1 MRIHQRSVSACSTP
15 VSRRSRG
22 VSEGDATVWGVLI
35 GRDHPAAVLGAEI
48 SRAAGSHGGL
58 VLVTGEAGIGKTT
71 LVTRAVEQARES
83 GALVLSGACWDSGSA
98 PGYWPWTQVVRGLR
112 RGATPEEWA
121 AADEVAGDGL
131 AVLLGDAAA
140 GPAPEGFLLYDA
152 VTSALVA
159 VSQHRPV
166 VVVLDDLHWA
176 DTASL
181 RLLEFAAQHTWFER
195 LLLIGTY
202 RDAEVEAAEHPV
214 RPLLMPLVARATT
227 VSLTGL
233 TRDEVG
239 ALMAQTVGRQPD
251 DALVTEVHRR
261 TGGNPFFVE
270 QTARLW
276 HSGGTVTAIAPGVR
290 DALRRRLSLLPP
302 PVAGVL
308 ATAAVLGR
316 EFHRQVL
323 AASAS
328 MPVPHADRLLDQAVA
343 ARLVVA
349 LGGGRFAFAHDL
361 VRETLYGELDEAA
374 ARAQHAAVV
383 RAVERTPAL
392 AAALVPA
399 DGARHAYLACD
410 DLPAEQV
417 VDLLLA
423 AGRDAGSRMASDEAI
438 GHHRRAYERA
448 AHADP
453 RRRVVIA
460 LHLASDLH
468 HNDLTGFWPIIEEAA
483 GLARQIGDPHLLARV
498 ALTLHRIDSPN
509 APRDLALDLL
519 GEVHRA
525 LTGED
530 PTEPPDRLVPSLALR
545 LADAA
550 RDSGDDDSLGLAL
563 WALHDAV
570 WGPGTAVDRAA
581 LTEELMAVARRLGDR
596 GMEYFAASFRWV
608 ALLERGDPAYLDQYR
623 AFLTLT
629 AREGRPRSAFASAVD
644 TSIIATMTGRFA
656 DAEAALDKAVQS
668 FAEHSHPHFQYVAGH
683 LRWATWLLQGRFD
696 DLAALHPGLVE
707 AGHPHVDMLAGIVA
721 AHSGDSGTALAH
733 LTTMTASGRK
743 PPRDFTPM
751 WLRFQAQVAAA
762 SDDEALRERAHAAL
776 APYRG
781 EWLVSLYGC
790 DVGGPADLWLGVL
803 DAASGRH
810 DEAVAALTAAAESAD
825 RLQSRPWSVES
836 RAHLAHVLLD
846 RDAPGDAKAAATLID
861 DVESEA
867 ADMGMR
873 HVVERVRRLRT
884 EAPAPAPNEFRRD
897 GAVWSL
903 RYAGA
908 HAHMPDAKGLHDL
921 RHLLGHPGTDIP
933 AVLLLSPEGGA
944 VAVAVGR
951 MGGDD
956 ILDDEAK
963 AHYKRRLSQLDDE
976 IDRAAARGDDARA
989 TEGAAG
995 RQPPIGGARA
1005 GAGRGGRSRRFGD
1018 EAERARKTVTA
1029 RIRDTLRRLD
1039 QVHPALATHL
1049 RETISTG
1056 ATCAY
1061 SPPAPTQWRL

>member
-1 MRIHQRSVSACSTP
+1 MSV
-15 VSRRSRG
+15 G
-22 VSEGDATVWGVLI
+22 EATVWGVLI
-35 GRDHPAAVLGAEI
+35 GRDHPASVLGAEI
-48 SRAAGSHGGL
+48 GRASGSHGGL

-71 LVTRAVEQARES
+71 LVTRAVEQARGS

-112 RGATPEEWA
+112 RGATPGEWA
-121 AADEVAGDGL
+121 AAEEMGGSGL
-131 AVLLGDAAA
+131 AVLLGDAPA
-140 GPAPEGFLLYDA
+140 GEAPDGFLLYDA

-214 RPLLMPLVARATT
+214 RPLLMPLVTRATT

-251 DALVTEVHRR
+251 DDLVTEVHSR

-276 HSGGTVTAIAPGVR
+276 HSGGSVTAIAPGVR

-302 PVAGVL
+302 PVAEVL

-323 AASAS
+323 AATASA
-328 MPVPHADRLLDQAVA
+328 PVAHTDRLLDQAVA

-349 LGGGRFAFAHDL
+349 LGGGRFSFAHDL

-374 ARAQHAAVV
+374 TRGRHAAVV
-383 RAVERTPAL
+383 RAVDRSPAL
-392 AAALVPA
+392 AAELVPA
-399 DGARHAYLACD
+399 DLARHAYLAGD
-410 DLPAEQV
+410 DLPADQA

-423 AGRDAGSRMASDEAI
+423 AARDAGTRMATDEGI
-438 GHHRRAYERA
+438 GHHRRAFERA
-448 AHADP
+448 ASVDP
-453 RRRVVIA
+453 RRRVLIA

-468 HNDLTGFWPIIEEAA
+468 HNEVTEFLPVIEEATA
-483 GLARQIGDPHLLARV
+483 IARQLGDPHLLARV
-498 ALTLHRIDSPN
+498 ALTLHRIGSPI
-509 APRDLALDLL
+509 ASPEIAVDLL
-519 GEVHRA
+519 REVHQELA
-525 LTGED
+525 GEPATD
-530 PTEPPDRLVPSLALR
+530 PPDRLVPGLARR
-545 LADAA
+545 LGEAA
-550 RDSGDDDSLGLAL
+550 RATGDDEALGLSL
-563 WALHDAV
+563 WAQHDAI
-570 WGPGTAVDRAA
+570 WGPGTAVERAV
-581 LTEELMAVARRLGDR
+581 LTEELMAVARRLSDR

-623 AFLTLT
+623 AFLALT

-644 TSIIATMTGRFA
+644 TSIIATMTGRFS
-656 DAEAALDKAVQS
+656 DAEAALDKAVTS
-668 FAEHSHPHFQYVAGH
+668 FADHSHPQFQFVSGH
-683 LRWATWLLQGRFD
+683 LRWAAWLLQGRFD
-696 DLAALHPGLVE
+696 DLAALHPVLVE
-707 AGHPHVDMLAGIVA
+707 ARHPHTDVLAGIVA
-721 AHSGDSGTALAH
+721 AHSGDTGTALAH
-733 LTTMTASGRK
+733 LTSAVASGK
-743 PPRDFTPM
+743 EPPREFMPL
-751 WLRFQAQVAAA
+751 WLRFQAQAAA
-762 SDDEALRERAHAAL
+762 AGDDEALRERARAAL

-790 DVGGPADLWLGVL
+790 DVSGPADLWLALL

-810 DEAVAALTAAAESAD
+810 DEAVAGLTAAAESAD
-825 RLQSRPWSVES
+825 RLHSSPWSVEA
-836 RAHLAHVLLD
+836 RAHLARVLLD

-867 ADMGMR
+867 AELGMR
-873 HVVERVRRLRT
+873 HVADRVRRLRT

-903 RYAGA
+903 RYAGT

-921 RHLLGHPGTDIP
+921 HHLLGHPGTDIP
-933 AVLLLSPEGGA
+933 AVLLLSPEAGA

-951 MGGDD
+951 MGGDE

-963 AHYKRRLSQLDDE
+963 ARYKRRLGELDDE
-976 IDRAAARGDDARA
+976 IDRAAARGDDPRA
-989 TEGAAG
+989 AALDRERQALIDELRAAAG
-995 RQPPIGGARA
+995 L
-1005 GAGRGGRSRRFGD
+1005 GGRSRRFGD
-1018 EAERARKTVTA
+1018 EAERSRKTVTA

-1039 QVHPALATHL
+1039 SVHPELAAHL

-1061 SPPAPTQWRL
+1061 HPATPTHWRL

>member
-1 MRIHQRSVSACSTP
+1 
-15 VSRRSRG
+15 

-71 LVTRAVEQARES
+71 LVTRAVEQARGS

-131 AVLLGDAAA
+131 AVLLGDAPA
-140 GPAPEGFLLYDA
+140 GPAPEGFLLFDA

-202 RDAEVEAAEHPV
+202 RDAEVESAEHPV

-239 ALMAQTVGRQPD
+239 ALMAQTVGRQPEES
-251 DALVTEVHRR
+251 LVTEVHRR

-302 PVAGVL
+302 PVAEAL

-323 AASAS
+323 AASAAA
-328 MPVPHADRLLDQAVA
+328 PVAYTDRLLDQAVA

-374 ARAQHAAVV
+374 ARARHAAVV
-383 RAVERTPAL
+383 RAVDRAPAL
-392 AAALVPA
+392 AAELVPA
-399 DGARHAYLACD
+399 DLARHAYLAGDELPD
-410 DLPAEQV
+410 DQV

-423 AGRDAGSRMASDEAI
+423 AARDAGSRMATDEAI
-438 GHHRRAYERA
+438 VHHRRAYERA
-448 AHADP
+448 THADP
-453 RRRVVIA
+453 RQRVVIA

-468 HNDLTGFWPIIEEAA
+468 HNDITSFWPVIEEAA

-498 ALTLHRIDSPN
+498 ALTVHRIDS
-509 APRDLALDLL
+509 ASAEPRLAVDLL
-519 GEVHRA
+519 REVHRV
-525 LTGED
+525 LVGED
-530 PTEPPDRLVPSLALR
+530 ATEPAARLVPDLARR
-545 LADAA
+545 LTKAA
-550 RDSGDDDSLGLAL
+550 RDSGDDDTLGLAL
-563 WALHDAV
+563 WALHDSV
-570 WGPGTAVDRAA
+570 WGPGTARERVT

-608 ALLERGDPAYLDQYR
+608 ALLEQGDPAYLDQYR

-668 FAEHSHPHFQYVAGH
+668 FADHSHPHFQYVAGH

-696 DLAALHPGLVE
+696 ELAALHAGLVE
-707 AGHPHVDMLAGIVA
+707 SGHPHADLLAGVVA
-721 AHSGDSGTALAH
+721 AHSGDTTTALAH
-733 LTTMTASGRK
+733 LTAAVASGKER
-743 PPRDFTPM
+743 PRDFEPL
-751 WLRFQAQVAAA
+751 WLRFQAHTAAA
-762 SDDEALRERAHAAL
+762 SDDRALRERAHAAL
-776 APYRG
+776 TPYRG

-790 DVGGPADLWLGVL
+790 DVSGPADLWLGLL

-810 DEAVAALTAAAESAD
+810 DEAVAGITAAAESAD

-836 RAHLAHVLLD
+836 RAQLARVLLD

-867 ADMGMR
+867 ADLGMR
-873 HVVERVRRLRT
+873 HVVDRVRRLRT
-884 EAPAPAPNEFRRD
+884 ETPAPAPNEFRRD

-944 VAVAVGR
+944 VTVAVGR

-963 AHYKRRLSQLDDE
+963 AQYKRRLGQLDDE
-976 IDRAAARGDDARA
+976 IDRATARGDDARA
-989 TEGAAG
+989 ADLDRERQALIDELRAAAG
-995 RQPPIGGARA
+995 LG
-1005 GAGRGGRSRRFGD
+1005 GRGRRFGD

-1039 QVHPALATHL
+1039 QLHPALATHL

-1056 ATCAY
+1056 ATCTY
-1061 SPPAPTQWRL
+1061 TPPTPTQWRL